1 MFGQLLYA
9 GTDGYT
15 EYLLADAH
23 DVRAV
28 VCYVY
33 RAVVLYR
40 IEWKDTV
47 GYTCNTAVYSLAD
60 AMAVFQ
66 EKVSPDLAALP
77 RWLDDLAASQESV
90 GR

>member
-15 EYLLADAH
+15 EYLLVDAH
-23 DVRAV
+23 DVRVV

-33 RAVVLYR
+33 HAVVLYR

-47 GYTCNTAVYSLAD
+47 GCACNTAVYSLAD

-66 EKVSPDLAALP
+66 EKVLPDLAVLP
-77 RWLDDLAASQESV
+77 RWLDDLAASQETV
-90 GR
+90 GK